1 MLTENELLEE
11 LVAQTEPP
19 PLGADEVTADM
30 LAERLHISRSAA
42 YHRLEEFERQNKL
55 TSRITRRRGR
65 YVRAWRR
72 PD

>member
-1 MLTENELLEE
+1 MTENELLEE
-11 LVAQTEPP
+11 LVAETEVP

-30 LAERLHISRSAA
+30 FAERLHISRSAA

-55 TSRITRRRGR
+55 ISRVARRRGR
-65 YVRAWRR
+65 YVRAWHR